1 MNKLNKIIAGGLVIG
16 TLFVLSGC
24 SPKYEDVSG
33 RYASKPEALKD
44 CTFTRLSSNEASNIT
59 VVRCPNSD
67 TTTRTS
73 GKSPITTVVIE
84 DTINVNGVEYIK
96 K

>member
-1 MNKLNKIIAGGLVIG
+1 MKNLYKVIAGGITVG
-16 TLFVLSGC
+16 TMFVLSGC

-44 CTFTRLSSNEASNIT
+44 CTFSRLLSDEGSSIT

-73 GKSPITTVVIE
+73 GKSPITTAVIE